1 MLHRHRFNKVRPGK
15 MADIF
20 QTIFTFLNEHM
31 WNSIQI
37 SWKCISRVAIKNI
50 PELVQIMAAP
60 LSLNGLIIFTISRPV
75 KQPWRI
81 DDEINV
87 IHYSDVIMS
96 TIACLITSLAV
107 VYSTV
112 YSDADQK
119 YIKAPRHWPLCGE
132 FTGTGEFPAQRA
144 SYAENVSIWWRHHVN
159 VAPVTN
165 KYH

>member
-1 MLHRHRFNKVRPGK
+1 

-37 SWKCISRVAIKNI
+37 PWKCISRVAIKNI

-75 KQPWRI
+75 KQPWGI
-81 DDEINV
+81 YDEINV

-112 YSDADQK
+112 YSDADQRK
-119 YIKAPRHWPLCGE
+119 HQSSASLAFVRGIHRDPPCISKTHALGGERTLPAGTHSLCGE
-132 FTGTGEFPAQRA
+132 QRTLP
-144 SYAENVSIWWRHHVN
+144 ELNTRHVGQN
-159 VAPVTN
+159 D
-165 KYH
+165 